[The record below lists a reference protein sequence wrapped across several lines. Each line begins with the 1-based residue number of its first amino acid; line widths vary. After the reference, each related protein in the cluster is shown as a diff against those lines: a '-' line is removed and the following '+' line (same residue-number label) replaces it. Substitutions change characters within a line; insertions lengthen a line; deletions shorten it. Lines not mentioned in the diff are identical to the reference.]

1 MEIRIIITLHF
12 YFSILYIHLE
22 TSGFVYGAMSFVDKV
37 SCGAALMV
45 VQQYMPDIPEGST
58 LKYDY
63 FQWILVYGCGGAAI
77 FGLLMI
83 ALLWPMKIGQ
93 R

>member
-1 MEIRIIITLHF
+1 MGIITITLPF
-12 YFSILYIHLE
+12 YIEILYIHIE

-37 SCGAALMV
+37 SCGGVLML
-45 VQQYMPDIPEGST
+45 VQQYMPEIPEGST

-63 FQWILVYGCGGAAI
+63 FQWILVYGCGGAALL
-77 FGLLMI
+77 GLLMI
-83 ALLWPMKIGQ
+83 ALLWPMTIGQ